1 MTSNFLNIIV
11 NNKQEEIKSIKK
23 IVPEETA
30 RVKALSRSGAPRE
43 KRSFFNNLAQPGP
56 AGINIIAEIKRASPS
71 KGLIAPDL
79 NPVDLAKEYEQGGA
93 AAISV
98 LTEKNYFKGSLD
110 DLIRARESTNLPVLR
125 KDFIISSYQIYESAA
140 IGADAVL
147 LIVRILSGEQ
157 LKDYLSLC
165 RELGLD
171 ALVEIHSE
179 KDLENAS
186 VSGARLIGIN
196 NRNLSSFETDLSIA
210 VRLVSMLAPGQI
222 PIAASG
228 IKDRIDIEK
237 NLEAGINNFLIGE
250 SLVRAKKASDFIKS
264 LLWTND
270 YRE

>member
-1 MTSNFLNIIV
+1 MTSDFLNIIV
-11 NNKQEEIKSIKK
+11 KNKQEEIQNISKT
-23 IVPEETA
+23 VPEETV
-30 RVKALSRSGAPRE
+30 RVKALSRSAASSI
-43 KRSFFNNLAQPGP
+43 KRSFFKNLARPGP
-56 AGINIIAEIKRASPS
+56 TGINIIAEIKRASPS
-71 KGLIAPDL
+71 KGLIAPAL
-79 NPVDLAKEYEQGGA
+79 NPVDLAKEYKRGGA

-98 LTEKNYFKGSLD
+98 LTEKKYFNGSLD
-110 DLIRARESTNLPVLR
+110 DLIRARESTSLPVLR

-147 LIVRILSGEQ
+147 LIVRILSKEQ

-179 KDLENAS
+179 KDIENAS
-186 VSGARLIGIN
+186 ASGARLIGIN
-196 NRNLSSFETDLSIA
+196 NRNLSSFETDLSVA
-210 VRLVSMLAPGQI
+210 VRLVSMLDPAQI

-250 SLVRAKKASDFIKS
+250 SLVRAKKASDFIRS
-264 LLWTND
+264 LLGAN
-270 YRE
+270 E